1 MSEIAHKL
9 RALNGF
15 LDSFGKDTPEAK
27 RLELTK
33 GGEFKGEII
42 FARARWKSFFGREEI
57 IKVIYAAD
65 CEEEGW
71 LIKATP
77 HIYADHTIVDKVLQT
92 PDWDGESRLEL
103 RKGTLETLVPY
114 EQEEDLIEWR
124 HVAKVGPCDIFLGNR
139 HIYIERPDCVDGD
152 LSGWQSYLG
161 VKLRDFCG
169 LCPIGVTHLYDTD
182 PL

>member
-1 MSEIAHKL
+1 MTVVNL
-9 RALNGF
+9 RALNSF
-15 LDSFGKDTPEAK
+15 LDSFGKDTEVK
-27 RLELTK
+27 RLKLTK

-42 FARARWKSFFGREEI
+42 FARTRWKSFESKEI
-57 IKVIYAAD
+57 VKVIYAAD
-65 CEEEGW
+65 CGRKQEEGW

-77 HIYADHTIVDKVLQT
+77 HIYTDHSIIDKVLQT
-92 PDWDGESRLEL
+92 PGWDGESRLEL
-103 RKGTLETLVPY
+103 RKGTLETLSSVLY
-114 EQEEDLIEWR
+114 EQGDIEWR

-161 VKLRDFCG
+161 VEIRNLFG